1 MGVGVGVGVP
11 PTSGA
16 ATRVIGGS
24 TRGESEGVGFFIL
37 QDLDLA
43 GGDGC
48 VPVGKSTVLA
58 GKEELEG
65 EGIEGEGAEEEAAR
79 IATAGPGNV

>member
-1 MGVGVGVGVP
+1 MGVGVP

-24 TRGESEGVGFFIL
+24 STRGESEGVGFFL
-37 QDLDLA
+37 QDFDLA
-43 GGDGC
+43 GGDDWG
-48 VPVGKSTVLA
+48 VSVGKGAVLA

-65 EGIEGEGAEEEAAR
+65 EGVEGE
-79 IATAGPGNV
+79 P